1 MNNNN
6 FSIGRVAAQLTLA
19 VMLLSTL
26 ALPVVG
32 LTMNSKIAKLETQL
46 KLKEEQNAFLE
57 RTAEEAYNEYT
68 DSIIAN
74 EEAEE
79 LLIEHYQQAIYTY
92 LDFCSYTPQMT
103 FDEWQLMREEPET
116 MIDNYGG
123 YTDDEEHID
132 DINTELDIILNMV
145 DFLES
150 EAADGP
156 VDTGN

>member
-1 MNNNN
+1 MNNK
-6 FSIGRVAAQLTLA
+6 FSIGRVAAQLTLV

-32 LTMNSKIAKLETQL
+32 LAMNRKITNLEKQL
-46 KLKEEQNAFLE
+46 KLKEEQCAFLE

-79 LLIEHYQQAIYTY
+79 LLIEHYQHAIYTY

-123 YTDDEEHID
+123 YTDDEGHID
-132 DINTELDIILNMV
+132 DINTELNIILNMV

-150 EAADGP
+150 EAYDEP
-156 VDTGN
+156 VGTSN